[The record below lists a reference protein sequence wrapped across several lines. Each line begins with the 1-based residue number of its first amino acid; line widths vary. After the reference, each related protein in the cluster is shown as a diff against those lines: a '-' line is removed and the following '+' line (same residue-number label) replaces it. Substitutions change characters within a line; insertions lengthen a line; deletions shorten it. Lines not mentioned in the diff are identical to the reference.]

1 MVRKFI
7 AAFVALTIY
16 ISGGFYYTVH
26 AESQSDDYTAK
37 IRRDVTDAERHLLY
51 DIGWAEAEGE
61 GKYGIIR
68 VINVIFNRLDCPN
81 FPDTIHEIVFQPRQ
95 FSPVWNGRLAR
106 ATPCQY
112 VKDAVQMAL
121 DGADYSQGATFF
133 RTVSGAEGSWH
144 ERALNR
150 IFTYGNHHFYVLR

>member
-1 MVRKFI
+1 MLKKTIALFI
-7 AAFVALTIY
+7 ILSLVGRLCL
-16 ISGGFYYTVH
+16 TVH
-26 AESQSDDYTAK
+26 AESQYDNYTAK
-37 IRRDVTDAERHLLY
+37 IRRDVTDEERHLLY

-81 FPDTIHEIVFQPRQ
+81 FPGTIHEIVFQPRQ

-106 ATPCQY
+106 AMPCQY

-121 DGADYSQGATFF
+121 NGVDYSQGALFF
-133 RTVSGAEGSWH
+133 RAVVGAEGSWH
-144 ERALNR
+144 ERALTR
-150 IFTYGNHHFYVLR
+150 LFDYGGHRFYK